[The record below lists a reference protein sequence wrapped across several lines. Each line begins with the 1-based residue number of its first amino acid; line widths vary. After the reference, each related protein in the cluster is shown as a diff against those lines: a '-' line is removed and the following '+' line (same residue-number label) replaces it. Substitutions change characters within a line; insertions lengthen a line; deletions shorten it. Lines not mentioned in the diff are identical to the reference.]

1 MTCKHKW
8 HVQPARTY
16 TSGGC
21 CQTNYRHR
29 DSFCLTRW
37 VIAGCIGLWL
47 CTWTSGVGVEE
58 STTEAAKYEMRQRYV
73 ACAAAGRVRRC
84 GEEGATVRRRG
95 RGGEVKGR
103 GGEVKGRG
111 GEVKAFVTPTHIRPN
126 LILIQPHH
134 FSSRQLVRQPSTRQ
148 QHTSKATRCRPLS
161 IASSRGCA
169 RRARQR
175 YRRQSP
181 SPTPSPR
188 SFSTSHPAT
197 PTRPSPRQV
206 CLSARLTSSSA
217 DPQRASRSARHGNLL
232 QYSKA
237 RLSGYTFTSLGPPT
251 ASPKTAT
258 SASTTCS
265 D

>member
-1 MTCKHKW
+1 MHQLKRKRCGIECAPSATGFWTATLPSVASLDEASTEWITSDSSCRLPGAENLTTHMAPSLDVTSMTCKHKW
-8 HVQPARTY
+8 HVEPARTY

-103 GGEVKGRG
+103 GGEVK
-111 GEVKAFVTPTHIRPN
+111 AFVTPTHIRPN

-148 QHTSKATRCRPLS
+148 
-161 IASSRGCA
+161 
-169 RRARQR
+169 
-175 YRRQSP
+175 
-181 SPTPSPR
+181 
-188 SFSTSHPAT
+188 
-197 PTRPSPRQV
+197 
-206 CLSARLTSSSA
+206 
-217 DPQRASRSARHGNLL
+217 
-232 QYSKA
+232 
-237 RLSGYTFTSLGPPT
+237 
-251 ASPKTAT
+251 
-258 SASTTCS
+258 
-265 D
+265 